1 MGKIPIIRLTGATEI
16 FVKGGI
22 IMWWIAI
29 IAFIIG
35 FFAGFILV
43 GMFTASKR
51 ANAISDVYAML
62 NKPNTEIEQK

>member
-1 MGKIPIIRLTGATEI
+1 
-16 FVKGGI
+16 
-22 IMWWIAI
+22 MWWIAI

-51 ANAISDVYAML
+51 ADAISDVYAML